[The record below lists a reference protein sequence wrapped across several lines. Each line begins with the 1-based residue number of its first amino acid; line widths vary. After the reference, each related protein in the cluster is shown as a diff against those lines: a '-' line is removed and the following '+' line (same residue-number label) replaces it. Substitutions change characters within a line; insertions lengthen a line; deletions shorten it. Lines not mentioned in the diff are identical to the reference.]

1 MEIHQLRY
9 LVAVAETGNFTRAA
23 ERCFVTQPSLSQQII
38 NLEAELGHKLFHRLG
53 RRAVPTETGEMFIGR
68 ARRILFEVETAT
80 KEVQDSPSQER
91 RITVGATP
99 SIMPYWLPPLILE
112 AAGRFPGLVI
122 NTLENFH
129 APLLKAVVD
138 GEVDLALI
146 SMPVDDHRVA
156 AEVLFREPLLL
167 AVAEGHPLASKP
179 EVTAR
184 DLADETF
191 VLLGHAGSL
200 ASQIQRFCGDHD
212 FEPRGGHHCAQIR
225 TVKALV
231 ATGAGISILPK
242 SARTSVD
249 PVSLVYRKL
258 SGRVPYRE
266 IALVRHLQRYQS
278 HGANQFITLLRE
290 NVRALGAGQGGTGDK
305 AGAGAGK

>member
-1 MEIHQLRY
+1 MEIYQLRY

-53 RRAVPTETGEMFIGR
+53 RRAVPTETGGVFIER

-80 KEVQDSPSQER
+80 KEIQDNPSRER
-91 RITVGATP
+91 RITVGAPP
-99 SIMPYWLPPLILE
+99 SVMPYWLPPLILE
-112 AAGRFPGLVI
+112 AARRFPGLVI
-122 NTLENFH
+122 NTLENFR
-129 APLLKAVVD
+129 APLVKAVMD
-138 GEVDLALI
+138 GEADLALI
-146 SMPVDDHRVA
+146 SMPVKEHRVSV
-156 AEVLFREPLLL
+156 EILFREPLLL
-167 AVAEGHPLASKP
+167 VVAEGHPLASKP
-179 EVTAR
+179 EVTAH
-184 DLADETF
+184 DLAAETF
-191 VLLGHAGSL
+191 VLLGHSSSL

-212 FEPRGGHHCAQIR
+212 FEPRIGHNCAQIR
-225 TVKALV
+225 TVKSLV
-231 ATGAGISILPK
+231 AVGAGISILPK

-258 SGRVPYRE
+258 SGRAPHRE

-290 NVRALGAGQGGTGDK
+290 NVRALGAGQKEAESK
-305 AGAGAGK
+305 AGK

>member
-53 RRAVPTETGEMFIGR
+53 RRAVPTEAGGLFIER
-68 ARRILFEVETAT
+68 ARRILSEVETAT
-80 KEVQDSPSQER
+80 REVQDSLSQKR

-112 AAGRFPGLVI
+112 AGGRFPGLVI

-138 GEVDLALI
+138 GEADLALV
-146 SMPVDDHRVA
+146 SMPVDDRRVSV
-156 AEVLFREPLLL
+156 EVLFREPLLL
-167 AVAEGHPLASKP
+167 VVAENHPLAPKP

-191 VLLGHAGSL
+191 VSLGRSSSL
-200 ASQIQRFCGDHD
+200 ASQIRRFCGAHD
-212 FEPRGGHHCAQIR
+212 FEPRIGHHCAQIR

-231 ATGAGISILPK
+231 AVGAGISILPK

-258 SGRVPYRE
+258 SGRAPHRE

-278 HGANQFITLLRE
+278 HGVNQFITLLRE
-290 NVRALGAGQGGTGDK
+290 NVRALGASQGEAGGKTGK
-305 AGAGAGK
+305 